1 MSEKKT
7 DLVITDERIIN
18 QIYLIREEKVMLDS
32 DLAELFGV
40 ETKQLKRQANRNIQ
54 RFPKNFM
61 FELTEDEAESLRCQI
76 GTSKIGRGGARY
88 LPYVFTE
95 HGVLML
101 ANVLK
106 SERAIHMSVRIIE
119 VFVKMRELALTHKE
133 ILVKLQQIENKVTK
147 HDEELEMLFKAV
159 KNLLTEPKKKRVK
172 IGYKVPSGKKNT
184 GAKK

>member
-1 MSEKKT
+1 MAEKKT
-7 DLVITDERIIN
+7 DLVITNERIIN
-18 QIYLIREEKVMLDS
+18 QIYLIRGERVMLDS
-32 DLAELFGV
+32 DLAKLFAVATG
-40 ETKQLKRQANRNIQ
+40 QMNRQVKRNIE
-54 RFPKNFM
+54 RFPEKFA
-61 FELTEDEAESLRCQI
+61 FQLTKKESEILRSQI
-76 GTSKIGRGGARY
+76 VTLRLEHGKFSKF

-106 SERAIHMSVRIIE
+106 SARAIHMSVRIIE

-159 KNLLTEPKKKRVK
+159 KGLLTEPKKKRVK
-172 IGYKVPSGKKNT
+172 IGYKVPKGK
-184 GAKK
+184 

>member
-1 MSEKKT
+1 MTEKKT

-18 QIYLIREEKVMLDS
+18 QIYLIRGEKVMLDS

-40 ETKQLKRQANRNIQ
+40 ETKQLKRQVARNIN
-54 RFPKNFM
+54 RFPSNFM
-61 FELTEDEAESLRCQI
+61 FELTKAEYDSLRSQF
-76 GTSKIGRGGARY
+76 GALKRGQHPKY

-159 KNLLTEPKKKRVK
+159 KGLLTEPKKKRVK
-172 IGYKVPSGKKNT
+172 IGYKVLKGK
-184 GAKK
+184 